1 MHKHIQEAGTI
12 TEENSRRSFFKRAA
26 AALGVVAAAVG
37 TKNLISA
44 SIQSA
49 GGANEKYAA
58 DVALQEKA
66 VKENQLV
73 VMTDEEKQQRLDDLL
88 NFHNQETA

>member
-1 MHKHIQEAGTI
+1 MMK
-12 TEENSRRSFFKRAA
+12 EENSRRTFFKRAA
-26 AALGVVAAAVG
+26 AALGVVAAAAG

-44 SIQSA
+44 SIESTA
-49 GGANEKYAA
+49 GASEKYAA

-73 VMTDEEKQQRLDDLL
+73 VMTDEEKQQRLDALL
-88 NFHNQETA
+88 NCHYQAIA